1 MAFGHPNLEVYS
13 LRISFTGLEGN
24 LTYKHCRER
33 QRDRAA
39 AISIQ
44 TSLHCC
50 SAISEIHPLVCELQL
65 IMLEI

>member
-13 LRISFTGLEGN
+13 PCISFTGVDGN
-24 LTYKHCRER
+24 LTYKCCRER
-33 QRDRAA
+33 QRERAA

-44 TSLHCC
+44 TALHCC
-50 SAISEIHPLVCELQL
+50 AAVSEIHPLVCELQL